1 MAEHR
6 NAEARVDTNVLVDS
20 KREYVDQLERS
31 LSQPMFAAFKNILQD
46 ALNVS
51 GAKGVDCM
59 ECLTRLLSEV
69 PSWNADIIDEETR
82 EVQKTVPY
90 LKELLK
96 AYFVCASMI
105 LGSIRRGGGGGD
117 QKLKVKV
124 PTCER
129 FVHSVMKMMAADL
142 AEDMPHY
149 VSQAATGGIKLNKRQ
164 VLTLHMSIAMAAA
177 HSAGGG
183 LAKPLKEKKFWVSF
197 GFQSAALALFWML
210 LVPNL

>member
-1 MAEHR
+1 
-6 NAEARVDTNVLVDS
+6 
-20 KREYVDQLERS
+20 
-31 LSQPMFAAFKNILQD
+31 
-46 ALNVS
+46 
-51 GAKGVDCM
+51 M

-96 AYFVCASMI
+96 AYF
-105 LGSIRRGGGGGD
+105 
-117 QKLKVKV
+117 
-124 PTCER
+124 
-129 FVHSVMKMMAADL
+129 
-142 AEDMPHY
+142 
-149 VSQAATGGIKLNKRQ
+149 AATGGIKLNKRQ
-164 VLTLHMSIAMAAA
+164 VMKSVCECVKTSRSRKKICGSSYTPTMSLTPLMLDVVKVLTLHMSIAMAAA